1 MQILSDV
8 YNSIINRCPPV
19 PPENG
24 GILGGADGIVSK
36 YVSDKGLESNLYNE
50 YIPNVDFLNSVICEW
65 QNRQIQFYGIY
76 HSHFQGGYDLSDADK
91 QYITKIMENIP
102 YRKLFFPIVFPREGM
117 LVYRAEFVKKQLR
130 LSRESLILIN

>member
-8 YNSIINRCPPV
+8 YNSIINRCPHV
-19 PPENG
+19 PPESG

-36 YVSDKGLESNLYNE
+36 YVSDKGLESNLYDE
-50 YIPNVDFLNSVICEW
+50 YIPDVDFLNSVIWEW

-76 HSHFQGGYDLSDADK
+76 HSHFHGGYDLSDADK
-91 QYITKIMENIP
+91 QYIAKIMENIP
-102 YRKLFFPIVFPREGM
+102 DRKLFFPIVFPKEGM
-117 LVYRAEFVKKQLR
+117 LVYHAEFVKKQLR